1 MVPVSHIKEGLVTAP
16 GFPIR
21 VRWVHVFLI
30 GLISKPC
37 ACHDALIPSLLPSK
51 KKKKKK
57 TLSLSM
63 SPSRKCSFSKGK
75 WAPLS
80 WKTDFLSYDCPAV
93 GELAFLLHKRAISW
107 RRRKKRGGGN
117 QTACCSLFFILL
129 SSASAPEADGKEA
142 ALFWENEYQSSRRQ
156 GNVFLRVFY
165 LVGLARRN
173 KFVDNC
179 KGSPGKYLLV
189 KSPNRLELNK
199 LENAAIM
206 AEYKFMASV

>member
-21 VRWVHVFLI
+21 VRWVHAFLI

-107 RRRKKRGGGN
+107 RRRKKRGGGIKLLAVPCFSYYYL
-117 QTACCSLFFILL
+117 QPLLPKLTGKKQLYFGRMSISLQGGRGTFSCVCFIWWDSPEETNLL
-129 SSASAPEADGKEA
+129 TT
-142 ALFWENEYQSSRRQ
+142 
-156 GNVFLRVFY
+156 
-165 LVGLARRN
+165 
-173 KFVDNC
+173 
-179 KGSPGKYLLV
+179 V
-189 KSPNRLELNK
+189 KVL
-199 LENAAIM
+199 
-206 AEYKFMASV
+206 